1 MLRVTRPGG
10 RIAVGDVAA
19 GSKAARFLN
28 GFVDVHTEEGH
39 AGRFYEPPVLAGFL
53 ADAGGR
59 DVRSEEV
66 RVAWR
71 FADRGA
77 ALAFLRE
84 LFGLRVATRPED
96 LEAGLDELGAVESG
110 TGCEVPWTMVFA
122 SAAAR

>member
-1 MLRVTRPGG
+1 MLRTG
-10 RIAVGDVAA
+10 RGADCRRNVAA
-19 GSKAARFLN
+19 GSAAVSER
-28 GFVDVHTEEGH
+28 FVDAHTEQGH

-66 RVAWR
+66 PVAWR

-77 ALAFLRE
+77 ALAFLLE
-84 LFGLRVATRPED
+84 LFGLRAGTRPEV
-96 LEAGLDELGAVESG
+96 LEAGLDELGPVESEA
-110 TGCEVPWTMVFA
+110 GCEVPWTMVFA